1 MFEKEITKEQ
11 INELPLQRYEGKA
24 VVVSTA
30 EQLSHALRE
39 LNKAPVIGF
48 DTESKPTFRKGEYNP
63 VAMIQMAIPEK
74 VFLIRIHLT
83 GFTKELQALFE
94 NKDIIKAG
102 ISIRDDMK
110 DLQRLASFSPANVID
125 LNDLTTAIGVVNI
138 GVRSL
143 SGIFLGI
150 RISKGQQTSN
160 WERDTLSE
168 GQIAYAATDAWVC
181 LEIYQKLDRL
191 GYIYD

>member
-11 INELPLQRYEGKA
+11 VNELPLQRYEGKV
-24 VVVSTA
+24 VVVSTS
-30 EQLSHALRE
+30 EQLSNALQE
-39 LNKAPVIGF
+39 LNKASVIGF

-63 VAMIQMAIPEK
+63 VAMIQMAIPGK

-94 NKDIIKAG
+94 DEDIIKAG

-110 DLQRLASFSPANVID
+110 DLQRLAKFAPAKVID
-125 LNDLTTAIGVVNI
+125 LNDLASEVGVLNI

-160 WERDTLSE
+160 WEREILSE

-181 LEIYQKLDRL
+181 LEIYQKLDKL
-191 GYIYD
+191 GYIY